1 MKIKELV
8 KLVSTTLEKGGL
20 GSEKRIERINKLLS
34 KLDKKEDKLRKQRK
48 VEKTATAQK
57 RLKTKLKII
66 ELQRKN
72 CMKYLSEL
80 KAVDNS

>member
-20 GSEKRIERINKLLS
+20 SSEKRIERINKLLS

>member
-8 KLVSTTLEKGGL
+8 KLVSTTLAKGGL
-20 GSEKRIERINKLLS
+20 SSEKRIERINKLLS